1 MTRSTRIP
9 QHVAVYTQTEN
20 ITKRGYQTAF
30 QYYRFGVRG
39 FLCFLQHVFI
49 SVNEL
54 KRILMLDKAE

>member
-39 FLCFLQHVFI
+39 FLLCFL
-49 SVNEL
+49 
-54 KRILMLDKAE
+54 